1 MVVVTGNENK
11 VSPMDNDLLDITKL
25 RRWRIW
31 KLKLID
37 ARLYFVSIFVGLLT
51 GLVAVPYHYLLQQL
65 FNSRKLFFDGHYP
78 WYFHVLFF
86 FTLWGILLCVN
97 WMVKKMPLIT
107 GGGIPQTRAV
117 INGRITYKNP
127 LTQLIAKFTGG
138 ILAISAGLSLGR
150 EGPCVQ
156 IGSYVGNIISK
167 WGHVLAGERK
177 QLLAAGAGAGLAAAF
192 AAPLASSLLVIESI
206 ERFDAPKTAI
216 TTLLAGVVAGGVA
229 SLIFPFNPYSQISA
243 IAPQATFIDQ
253 LKLFLFL
260 AVVISVFGKIYSMF
274 TLWCKDFFTR
284 LKHPPYM
291 KMLYLLIIAY
301 TISLTEID
309 LTGGGEQFLIMQAMH
324 GYHPVLW
331 IAAMML
337 IHLIFTSLSFS
348 SGLPGGNFIPTLVTG
363 GLFGQI
369 IALLLVKYG
378 FIETESIS
386 YIMLISMVGFLVAV
400 VRTPLTGIVLITEI
414 TGHLDVFYPSII
426 VGGLTYYFTEMLQIK
441 PFNVVLYDEMISTP
455 AFRAEGRS
463 SLFVEIMT
471 GAYFDGKEVD
481 HLTLPQRCIIKTI
494 HRDRKDLAPAGQT
507 LIPGDQVE
515 IEIDS
520 QDIEKLYEPLVSMAN
535 IYYSLICQSPRKEMP
550 HQESPG
556 VAHLQNATLSEV
568 ILSGNIKSIGVAGHI
583 VEIGTPTSQVLGA
596 DLQIGVHVPENVGY
610 QVLTVAVLIRRSNRV
625 IILAV

>member
-260 AVVISVFGKIYSMF
+260 AVVISVFGKIYSMSRVGVNEI
-274 TLWCKDFFTR
+274 TENDTATDKKGDYATNGYDAYVTVSGGKTDGSMKNGTVKVTVAKDDNATESEEVSNVTR
-284 LKHPPYM
+284 LY
-291 KMLYLLIIAY
+291 YE
-301 TISLTEID
+301 S
-309 LTGGGEQFLIMQAMH
+309 TGVVF
-324 GYHPVLW
+324 
-331 IAAMML
+331 
-337 IHLIFTSLSFS
+337 
-348 SGLPGGNFIPTLVTG
+348 
-363 GLFGQI
+363 
-369 IALLLVKYG
+369 VKYKG
-378 FIETESIS
+378 DSASE
-386 YIMLISMVGFLVAV
+386 
-400 VRTPLTGIVLITEI
+400 
-414 TGHLDVFYPSII
+414 H
-426 VGGLTYYFTEMLQIK
+426 
-441 PFNVVLYDEMISTP
+441 
-455 AFRAEGRS
+455 GR
-463 SLFVEIMT
+463 
-471 GAYFDGKEVD
+471 K
-481 HLTLPQRCIIKTI
+481 
-494 HRDRKDLAPAGQT
+494 
-507 LIPGDQVE
+507 
-515 IEIDS
+515 
-520 QDIEKLYEPLVSMAN
+520 
-535 IYYSLICQSPRKEMP
+535 
-550 HQESPG
+550 
-556 VAHLQNATLSEV
+556 
-568 ILSGNIKSIGVAGHI
+568 
-583 VEIGTPTSQVLGA
+583 
-596 DLQIGVHVPENVGY
+596 
-610 QVLTVAVLIRRSNRV
+610 
-625 IILAV
+625 